1 MSHDEEKYVMN
12 IAIAGQAKSLFVESI
27 DDAENGYFE
36 LANKKYND
44 ALQLLEE
51 MKYNSFIKKENI
63 TKNAMLYLH
72 MQNHIAATEIIQ
84 LLALKLIKLYEKG

>member
-1 MSHDEEKYVMN
+1 MN

-51 MKYNSFIKKENI
+51 MKYNSFIKKRKYYKKCNVVFTYAESYSRNR
-63 TKNAMLYLH
+63 NYS
-72 MQNHIAATEIIQ
+72 IIS
-84 LLALKLIKLYEKG
+84 IKTY